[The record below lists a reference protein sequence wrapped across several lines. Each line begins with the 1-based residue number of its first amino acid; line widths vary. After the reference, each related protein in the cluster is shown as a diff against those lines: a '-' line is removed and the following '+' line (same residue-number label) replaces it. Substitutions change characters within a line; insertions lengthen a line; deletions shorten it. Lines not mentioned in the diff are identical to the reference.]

1 MSPDKPFVSM
11 DEIRERLAKT
21 PAMPWGS
28 TVQEINE
35 ESARRIVA
43 IRKQLEKE
51 KLQGNKEQSQEPP
64 EEAPAELPLPVA
76 TEGLS
81 YPDVEIPLSKGE
93 PTPATAAEAEQP
105 AQSNGNGSQKP
116 NWNTTG
122 YPPIAPHC
130 GVSNEQARRIM
141 RGYRNPSVATL
152 RKMSSFF
159 GMSMDEID
167 ARLQQIKSE
176 SSPNQG

>member
-11 DEIRERLAKT
+11 EEIRERLAKT

-28 TVQEINE
+28 TVEEINE

-43 IRKQLEKE
+43 IRKQLETE
-51 KLQGNKEQSQEPP
+51 KLQGKKEEEPQNGTEKALTGLAFYPHESKPLSNKANP
-64 EEAPAELPLPVA
+64 APA
-76 TEGLS
+76 
-81 YPDVEIPLSKGE
+81 
-93 PTPATAAEAEQP
+93 AAEAVAEQP
-105 AQSNGNGSQKP
+105 AQANGNGSKP
-116 NWNTTG
+116 DWNTTG
-122 YPPIAPHC
+122 YPPIAAHC
-130 GVSNEQARRIM
+130 GVSNEQAKRIM

-176 SSPNQG
+176 LSPNQG